1 MIDHL
6 MPDIPRLYSAIA
18 EWLACMIF
26 ILPFKK
32 RFSKIKTG
40 VIMAVML
47 VVQSGF
53 MVVTEDVSL
62 FFWIPCMMVA
72 VFLMLFFIYVSCAIE
87 ITDAVYFVLIAFVVA
102 EFMASIEWQVACY
115 FRIAQSGVWW
125 REWLA
130 LILGYGIISVILF
143 KILYV
148 HFPEDGQIE
157 IGWKE
162 CLSAFLIAISVFAVS
177 NISYLTINTPF
188 SGRYSFEIAN
198 IRTIVDLAGIAIL
211 YAHLMQCCEMRA
223 RKELE
228 AVQNV
233 LQNQYAQYVQSKESI
248 ELINY
253 KYHDLKHQIAVLRSE
268 EDPQKREAFLDE
280 MEAEIRQYEAQNK
293 TGNNVLDVMLTLKT
307 LYCQKHGV
315 TMTSVIDGT
324 LFDFMNA
331 MDISSIFGNA
341 LDNAIECEL
350 KIPDKEKRLIHIN
363 AHARKNFLII
373 LFDNYY
379 EGDMKLGNGLPETTK
394 KDAQFHGYGLKSVQY
409 TAQKY
414 GGAVDVSANDHW
426 FHLKI
431 LIPMPAQTETAKA
444 GSDGA
449 AETVNTVAATAATET
464 TKAAANTAREKNNN
478 TAI

>member
-1 MIDHL
+1 
-6 MPDIPRLYSAIA
+6 
-18 EWLACMIF
+18 
-26 ILPFKK
+26 
-32 RFSKIKTG
+32 
-40 VIMAVML
+40 MAVML

-72 VFLMLFFIYVSCAIE
+72 VFLMLFFIYASCAIE

-125 REWLA
+125 KEWSA
-130 LILGYGIISVILF
+130 LILGYGMISVILY
-143 KILYV
+143 KILHV
-148 HFPEDGQIE
+148 HFPEDGQME

-293 TGNNVLDVMLTLKT
+293 TGNKVLDTVLTSKS
-307 LYCQKHGV
+307 LYCNKNGITFTCV
-315 TMTSVIDGT
+315 ADGT
-324 LFDFMNA
+324 LLNFMA
-331 MDISSIFGNA
+331 EMDISALFGNI
-341 LDNAIECEL
+341 LDNAIEGAE
-350 KIPDKEKRLIHIN
+350 KIPEKEKRLIHLSVAEQKSFLRIRVEN
-363 AHARKNFLII
+363 YCEEKIVFKNGI
-373 LFDNYY
+373 
-379 EGDMKLGNGLPETTK
+379 PQTTK
-394 KDAQFHGYGLKSVQY
+394 KDKRFHGFGMKSIQSTVK
-409 TAQKY
+409 KY
-414 GGAVDVSANDHW
+414 GGSVTAGVRDNW
-426 FHLKI
+426 FELRI
-431 LIPMPAQTETAKA
+431 LIPLH
-444 GSDGA
+444 
-449 AETVNTVAATAATET
+449 VV
-464 TKAAANTAREKNNN
+464 
-478 TAI
+478 